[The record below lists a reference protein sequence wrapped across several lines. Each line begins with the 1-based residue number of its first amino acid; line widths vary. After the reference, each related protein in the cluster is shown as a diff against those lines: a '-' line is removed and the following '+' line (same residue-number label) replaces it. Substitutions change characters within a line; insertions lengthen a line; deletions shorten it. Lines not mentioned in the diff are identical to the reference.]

1 MRYGD
6 WNAEE
11 LKDVKVADLDMR
23 AVLEVATNEARA
35 HGKVNGIDC
44 RALVESYARD
54 YVKNRDILKDVA
66 REAFEQFADN
76 PPVTQAGVTPEFI
89 VGNACAIAAGAH
101 VKADLDNMWDEF
113 EYRATVCL
121 EDYELTKADGP
132 VTADRMGGG
141 RMTREY
147 RSEQHCTPQ
156 DIHDIVAEKFD
167 AEVADKISVDDY
179 EHEAERLMGNFFGI
193 ELDYAD
199 AEQVVCDLEEI
210 YGGLDQLAQG
220 EVQQGG
226 EKVNEPQV
234 GKGEAL

>member
-11 LKDVKVADLDMR
+11 LKDVEVADLDMR
-23 AVLEVATNEARA
+23 AVLEVATNEAKAR
-35 HGKVNGIDC
+35 GEVNGIDC
-44 RALVESYARD
+44 RALVESYARS
-54 YVKNRDILKDVA
+54 YVKDRDILKDVA
-66 REAFEQFADN
+66 REALGQFLDN

-89 VGNACAIAAGAH
+89 VGHACAVAAAAH
-101 VKADLDNMWDEF
+101 VKADLDLVWDEF
-113 EYRATVCL
+113 CERATEAL
-121 EDYELTKADGP
+121 PDDLNDIKGP
-132 VTADRMGGG
+132 VTADRLTGG
-141 RMTREY
+141 RMEREY
-147 RSEQHCTPQ
+147 RSEQRCTPQ
-156 DIHDIVAEKFD
+156 DIHDIVADKVG
-167 AEVADKISVDDY
+167 AEVADRISVDDY

-226 EKVNEPQV
+226 EKANEPQV
-234 GKGEAL
+234 GKGETL